1 MPKEFFKSLF
11 LAIGLHGVLL
21 GTLIFLWPFWTHS
34 IFSLDRYRIYKIS
47 LVGSPRSF
55 QSTPKEAKK
64 MSSSERFET
73 SKKADIRAGS
83 ALLMPQATPFL
94 GDKSILTDEDQAEKK
109 EVGPE
114 ISFSLQVSPSEN
126 PSSEKRGGGKDHQ
139 TGNNKEALVSLS
151 SGTGFAPPSVLAV
164 PRYGRNRELV
174 YPAMAREQGWQGTT
188 LLKVQVLKNGLVGS
202 LEVLRSS
209 GFSILDQ
216 SALKGVKEWKFI
228 PAQKDGQPI
237 EIGVEIPVTFRL
249 E

>member
-1 MPKEFFKSLF
+1 M
-11 LAIGLHGVLL
+11 A
-21 GTLIFLWPFWTHS
+21 
-34 IFSLDRYRIYKIS
+34 R
-47 LVGSPRSF
+47 PRS
-55 QSTPKEAKK
+55 SVEN
-64 MSSSERFET
+64 
-73 SKKADIRAGS
+73 
-83 ALLMPQATPFL
+83 
-94 GDKSILTDEDQAEKK
+94 KSVLIAEEQGEKK

-139 TGNNKEALVSLS
+139 TGNNKEVLISLS
-151 SGTGFAPPSVLAV
+151 SGTGFAAPSVLAV
-164 PRYGRNRELV
+164 PRYGRNRELY
-174 YPAMAREQGWQGTT
+174 YPAMAREKGWQGTT
-188 LLKVQVLKNGLVGS
+188 LLKVQVLKNGFVGS

-216 SALKGVKEWKFI
+216 SALKGVKEWRFI